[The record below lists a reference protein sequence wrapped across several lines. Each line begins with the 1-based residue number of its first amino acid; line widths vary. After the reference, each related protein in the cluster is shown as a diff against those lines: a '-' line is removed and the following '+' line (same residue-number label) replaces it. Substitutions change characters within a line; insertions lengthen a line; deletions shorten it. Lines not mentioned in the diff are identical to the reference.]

1 MRKTKKTVCTL
12 AAILIISTIALT
24 SCRTSQITA
33 VEPLQIDT
41 HFPPP
46 YDENGDSIVSF
57 DDDNTVKMPLWY
69 WLKITEYAIDTESN
83 RLLLTK

>member
-1 MRKTKKTVCTL
+1 MQNIKKILYIL
-12 AAILIISTIALT
+12 ATMSIISTTALT

-33 VEPLQIDT
+33 VEPLQIET

-46 YDENGDSIVSF
+46 YDENGNSVVLF

-83 RLLLTK
+83 KELTK

>member
-1 MRKTKKTVCTL
+1 MRNIKKILYIL
-12 AAILIISTIALT
+12 ATMSIISTTALT

-33 VEPLQIDT
+33 VEPLQIET

-46 YDENGDSIVSF
+46 YDENGNSVVLF
-57 DDDNTVKMPLWY
+57 DDGNTVKMPLWY

-83 RLLLTK
+83 KELTK

>member
-1 MRKTKKTVCTL
+1 MRNIKKILYIL
-12 AAILIISTIALT
+12 ATMSIISTTALT

-33 VEPLQIDT
+33 VEPVQIET

-46 YDENGDSIVSF
+46 YDENGNSVVLF
-57 DDDNTVKMPLWY
+57 DDGNTVKMPLWY

-83 RLLLTK
+83 KELTK

>member
-1 MRKTKKTVCTL
+1 MRNIKKILYIL
-12 AAILIISTIALT
+12 ATMSIISTIALT

-33 VEPLQIDT
+33 VEPVQIET

-46 YDENGDSIVSF
+46 YDENGNSVVLF
-57 DDDNTVKMPLWY
+57 DDGNTVKMPLWY

-83 RLLLTK
+83 KELTK

>member
-1 MRKTKKTVCTL
+1 MRNIKKILYIL
-12 AAILIISTIALT
+12 ATMSIISTTALT

-33 VEPLQIDT
+33 VKPVQIET

-46 YDENGDSIVSF
+46 YDENGNSVVLF
-57 DDDNTVKMPLWY
+57 DGNTVKMPLWY

-83 RLLLTK
+83 KELTK

>member
-1 MRKTKKTVCTL
+1 MQNIKKILYTL
-12 AAILIISTIALT
+12 ATMSIISTTALT

-33 VEPLQIDT
+33 VEPLQIET

-46 YDENGDSIVSF
+46 YDEDGNSVVLL

-83 RLLLTK
+83 KELAK

>member
-1 MRKTKKTVCTL
+1 M
-12 AAILIISTIALT
+12 LIISITVLT

-69 WLKITEYAIDTESN
+69 WLKITEYAVDTESN

>member
-1 MRKTKKTVCTL
+1 MRNIKKILYIL
-12 AAILIISTIALT
+12 ATMSIISATALT

-33 VEPLQIDT
+33 VEPLQIET

-46 YDENGDSIVSF
+46 YDENGNSVVLF
-57 DDDNTVKMPLWY
+57 DDGNTVKMPLWY

-83 RLLLTK
+83 KELTK